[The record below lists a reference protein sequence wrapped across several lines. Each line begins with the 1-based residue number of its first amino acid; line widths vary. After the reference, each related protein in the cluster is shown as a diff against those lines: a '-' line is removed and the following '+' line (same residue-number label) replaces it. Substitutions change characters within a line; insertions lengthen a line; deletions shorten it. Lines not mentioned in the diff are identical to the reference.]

1 MLIKKVDM
9 IIDWNIKEIERQL
22 YRIYSGAVDSYE
34 TGYNNRPCKKDL
46 YRVKFLV
53 DQLLEECPSFTYEEE
68 WLREQ
73 EAEKIIRILKK

>member
-34 TGYNNRPCKKDL
+34 TGYNNWPCKKDL

-53 DQLLEECPSFTYEEE
+53 DELLEKCPTFTPEEE